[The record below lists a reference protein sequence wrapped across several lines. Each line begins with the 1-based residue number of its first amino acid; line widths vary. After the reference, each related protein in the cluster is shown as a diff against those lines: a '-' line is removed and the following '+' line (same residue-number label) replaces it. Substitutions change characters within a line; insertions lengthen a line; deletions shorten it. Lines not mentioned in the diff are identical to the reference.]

1 MIPMPKHLIPKPKFI
16 ITKEYGGFTIKKRV
30 KKTDYIRF
38 LYFFK
43 SKYEYISYS
52 YILKPHS
59 IIGMLG
65 ILKDNVLIFDSKKQA
80 KKYIKENTKK
90 EYFIY

>member
-1 MIPMPKHLIPKPKFI
+1 MQIFIIPKPPQFI

-43 SKYEYISYS
+43 SKYEYFGYS
-52 YILKPHS
+52 YILKPNTV
-59 IIGMLG
+59 IGNLG
-65 ILKDNVLIFDSKKQA
+65 ILKDNVFIFDSKKKA
-80 KKYIKENTKK
+80 KNYIKENTIKK
-90 EYFIY
+90 YFIY